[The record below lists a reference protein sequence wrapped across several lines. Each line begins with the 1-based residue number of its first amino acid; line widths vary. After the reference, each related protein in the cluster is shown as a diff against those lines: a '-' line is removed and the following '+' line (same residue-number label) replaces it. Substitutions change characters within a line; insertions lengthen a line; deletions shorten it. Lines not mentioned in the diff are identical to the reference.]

1 MNKNII
7 KYYRLYKP
15 IVKRMDS
22 IKTIRLSSRLLKFYS
37 LFMLFFIGMSLII
50 SGGDSLIPLATEL
63 VKTIVILLSSYYVNS
78 SINRF
83 YAIILA
89 LTPLLDIG
97 IGFFYDMP
105 MEPLNI
111 MLSFIALKCLY
122 SVLKYHQFTKNS

>member
-1 MNKNII
+1 
-7 KYYRLYKP
+7 
-15 IVKRMDS
+15 
-22 IKTIRLSSRLLKFYS
+22 
-37 LFMLFFIGMSLII
+37 MLFFIGMSLII

-111 MLSFIALKCLY
+111 MLSFIVLKCLY
-122 SVLKYHQFTKNS
+122 AVLKYHQFTKNS